1 LVIWITVLS
10 KAHNGKINLQ
20 IDVQIGGSQIAA
32 AQSDYEPMTKFTIKP
47 AKLADAIA
55 EHLQQIIFEGVL
67 KPGERLLPEREL
79 AIKLDVSRPTLRE
92 ALEKLISQGLLT
104 ANAQGATFVS
114 ADIGKSI
121 RDPLA
126 VLFDMP
132 QAAVD
137 CLELRL
143 VVETAAAGF
152 AADRASE
159 VDRQVIHGRFEAML
173 AAHEEQNV
181 DNIAATDA
189 EFHFAIYEATHNVA
203 MIHFMRS
210 LESLL
215 RSNIYL
221 NRKNL
226 YERRTQKD
234 SQLREHQAIHDAI
247 MEGSPERAREAARL
261 HMMTAIETQR
271 EIYEAERRL
280 EVAVRRLSHDD
291 LVVKTRNKA
300 K

>member
-1 LVIWITVLS
+1 M
-10 KAHNGKINLQ
+10 N
-20 IDVQIGGSQIAA
+20 
-32 AQSDYEPMTKFTIKP
+32 KFTVKP

-55 EHLQQIIFEGVL
+55 EHIQQVISEGAL

-79 AIKLDVSRPTLRE
+79 AVKLDVSRPTLRE
-92 ALEKLISQGLLT
+92 AVDKLISQGLLT
-104 ANAQGATFVS
+104 TNAQGAAFVS
-114 ADIGKSI
+114 ADIGKSF

-126 VLFDMP
+126 ILFDTP
-132 QAAVD
+132 QAGVD

-159 VDRQVIHGRFEAML
+159 IDRRVIHGRFEAML

-181 DNIAATDA
+181 DSIATTDA

-226 YERRTQKD
+226 YEHRTQKD

-247 MEGSPERAREAARL
+247 LEGSPERAREAARL
-261 HMMTAIETQR
+261 HMITAIETQR
-271 EIYEAERRL
+271 GIHEAERRL
-280 EVAVRRLSHDD
+280 KAAVRRLSHDD
-291 LVVKTRNKA
+291 LVVKPRSNA
-300 K
+300 R

>member
-1 LVIWITVLS
+1 MS
-10 KAHNGKINLQ
+10 NFA
-20 IDVQIGGSQIAA
+20 
-32 AQSDYEPMTKFTIKP
+32 IKP

-55 EHLQQIIFEGVL
+55 EHLQQIIFEGAL
-67 KPGERLLPEREL
+67 KPGDRLLPEREL
-79 AIKLDVSRPTLRE
+79 ATKLDVSRPTLRE
-92 ALEKLISQGLLT
+92 ALDKLINQGLLT
-104 ANAQGATFVS
+104 TNAQGTAFVS
-114 ADIGKSI
+114 VDIGKSL

-126 VLFDMP
+126 VLFESP

-143 VVETAAAGF
+143 VVETAAAAF

-159 VDRQVIHGRFEAML
+159 VDRRVISSRFEAMV
-173 AAHEEQNV
+173 AAHEKHDV
-181 DNIAATDA
+181 DKIASTDA
-189 EFHFAIYEATHNVA
+189 EFHFAVYEASHNVA

-210 LESLL
+210 VESLL

-226 YERRTQKD
+226 YERRTQKE
-234 SQLREHQAIHDAI
+234 SQLREHKAIHDAI
-247 MEGSPERAREAARL
+247 MEGSPEHAREAARI

-291 LVVKTRNKA
+291 LVVKPRSKA
-300 K
+300 T

>member
-1 LVIWITVLS
+1 MDKITVR
-10 KAHNGKINLQ
+10 
-20 IDVQIGGSQIAA
+20 
-32 AQSDYEPMTKFTIKP
+32 P

-55 EHLQQIIFEGVL
+55 EHLQQIIFEGAL
-67 KPGERLLPEREL
+67 KPGERLLSEREL
-79 AIKLDVSRPTLRE
+79 ALKLDVSRPTLRE
-92 ALEKLISQGLLT
+92 ALDKLIGQGLLT
-104 ANAQGATFVS
+104 TNGQGAAFVN
-114 ADIGKSI
+114 AEIGKSF

-126 VLFDMP
+126 VLFDTP
-132 QAAVD
+132 QAGVD

-159 VDRQVIHGRFEAML
+159 VDRRAIRGRFEAML

-181 DNIAATDA
+181 DNIASTDA

-234 SQLREHQAIHDAI
+234 SQLREHRAIHDAI
-247 MEGSPERAREAARL
+247 MEGSPERAREAAQL
-261 HMMTAIETQR
+261 HMMTAIRTQR
-271 EIYEAERRL
+271 GIYEAERRL
-280 EVAVRRLSHDD
+280 EAAIRRVSHDD
-291 LVVKTRNKA
+291 LVMRPRSKVK
-300 K
+300 